1 MVLVESSGRRPATI
15 REVASLAGVGL
26 GTVSRVLNNHG
37 SVSDGT
43 RRRVESAIEQLRY
56 QPNLQ
61 ARRLVRGKTET
72 VGFVLGNRDFLDP
85 FHAKMLCGAQRYF
98 AQTGHHVVYTAL
110 DYSPDGS
117 ADEIVLPKIISL
129 RGVLDGVIVAGTN
142 YTNLLAALDR
152 IGLPYVIFGNN
163 LVSDNGGTNRDTVSF
178 DDTGGAAEL
187 TERLIG
193 LGHEHIWYIGHTA
206 LPWFRRR
213 YEGYAGAMKAHG
225 FRPRVCSG
233 IQAETSTQ
241 FGHVALTELVDAA
254 QKITAACCGNDAVA
268 FGAAKAAREKGLNV
282 PADIS
287 IAGFDDREICFL
299 TDPAL
304 STVRPFL
311 EDVGAQCAKALLSK
325 LNGAQGP
332 SPEVVI
338 PTEVVMR
345 GSTGPCKSSVKG
357 SAAS

>member
-1 MVLVESSGRRPATI
+1 MESSGRRPATI
-15 REVASLAGVGL
+15 REVANLAGVGL
-26 GTVSRVLNNHG
+26 GTVSRVMNNHI
-37 SVSDGT
+37 SVSDST
-43 RRRVESAIEQLRY
+43 RRRVKTAIERLNY

-85 FHAKMLCGAQRYF
+85 FHAKMLCGVQRYF

-110 DYSPDGS
+110 DYSPGGS
-117 ADEIVLPKIISL
+117 AAGIVLPKMISL

-152 IGLPYVIFGNN
+152 VGLPYVIFGNN
-163 LVSDNGGTNRDTVSF
+163 LVSDNGRDNHDTISF

-187 TERLIG
+187 TEKLIE

-213 YEGYAGAMKAHG
+213 YEGYANAMKAHG
-225 FRPRVCSG
+225 FAPRVCDG
-233 IQAETSTQ
+233 IEAETSTE
-241 FGHVALTELVDAA
+241 FGRAGLTELVDSGH
-254 QKITAACCGNDAVA
+254 KITAACCGNDAVA
-268 FGAAKAAREKGLNV
+268 FGAAKAARDKGLSV

-287 IAGFDDREICFL
+287 IAGFDDRDICFL

-304 STVRPFL
+304 TTVRPFL
-311 EDVGAQCAKALLSK
+311 EEVGAQCAKALLSK

-332 SPEVVI
+332 LPEVII
-338 PTEVVMR
+338 PTEVVIR
-345 GSTGPCKSSVKG
+345 GSTGPCESSVKR
-357 SAAS
+357 SAVK